1 MNTAL
6 SAPDRTSTNI
16 HVLRR
21 IFSFPVMLA
30 CLLAM
35 LAVATVRER
44 FDDPDMW
51 WHLKTGEVLWTTHT
65 IPTTDLF
72 SYTTNHHAWIPHE
85 WLSQVLIYGTYR
97 LGGYSGL
104 MLWLCFFTA
113 ALLIAGYILC
123 SLYSGNSKTALLGAL
138 TIWLFGTIGFAIRP
152 QMIGYLLLIVE
163 LLVLHLG
170 QTRNRRWFFGLP
182 PLFAI
187 WINCHGSFFFGLGLA
202 GVFLFSSYF
211 NFQGGSLVATSWDPR
226 RRRTMTLALILSV
239 AALFLNPVGVKMILY
254 PMNTMLD
261 SAMLNP
267 VTEWQPL
274 QFSDG
279 RSFAFLG
286 VLGCIFLLVIVRRT
300 ELLWRELL
308 MLALGAW
315 LAASHVRML
324 FVFGILAAPILSRL
338 LSDTWDGY
346 NAERDRPLP
355 NAVLI
360 AASLLLVF
368 LAFPNRQNIATQ
380 VEEHSPVK
388 AVEFIKTHRLS
399 GPMLN
404 EWRDG
409 GYLIWATPEH
419 PVFIDGR
426 ADPFGETGVMGE
438 FGKWAQVQTDPNTL
452 LNKYGIS
459 FCVLSRESPMVGV
472 LRLLPGW
479 KEVYSDN
486 VSAIFVRSAPSS
498 PRGLPQ
504 QESPSAVRPA
514 KRRAKNT

>member
-1 MNTAL
+1 MNIAL
-6 SAPDRTSTNI
+6 SAPDRTSSNI

-35 LAVATVRER
+35 LAVLTVRQR

-51 WHLKTGEVLWTTHT
+51 WHLKIGEVIWTTHT

-72 SYTTNHHAWIPHE
+72 SYTTNHHASITHE
-85 WLSQVLIYGTYR
+85 WLSELLIYGAYR

-104 MLWLCFFTA
+104 MLWLCFLTA
-113 ALLIAGYILC
+113 ALLIAGYALC
-123 SLYSGNSKTALLGAL
+123 SLYSGNAKVAFLGGL
-138 TIWLFGTIGFAIRP
+138 TIWLFGTMGFAIRP
-152 QMIGYLLLIVE
+152 HMIGYLLLIVE
-163 LLVLHLG
+163 LLLLHLG
-170 QTRNRRWFFGLP
+170 QTRNRRWFLGLP

-187 WINCHGSFFFGLGLA
+187 WINCHGSFFFGLALA
-202 GVFLFSSYF
+202 GAFLFISWF
-211 NFQGGSLVATSWDPR
+211 NFQMGSLVAIRWDQPS
-226 RRRTMTLALILSV
+226 RRTLILALVLSV
-239 AALFLNPVGVKMILY
+239 AALFLNPVGVKLVLY
-254 PMNTMLD
+254 PLNTMLGLGTGF
-261 SAMLNP
+261 SP
-267 VTEWQPL
+267 ISEWQPL
-274 QFSDG
+274 QFGDV
-279 RSFAFLG
+279 RSFTFLAIPW
-286 VLGCIFLLVIVRRT
+286 CIFLLVVIRRT
-300 ELLWRELL
+300 ELLWQELVV
-308 MLALGAW
+308 LAVGTW

-346 NAERDRPLP
+346 NAEQDRPLP

-368 LAFPNRQNIATQ
+368 LAFPNRQNLATQ

-388 AVEFIKTHRLS
+388 ALEFIKTHHLS

-404 EWRDG
+404 EWGDG
-409 GYLIWATPEH
+409 GYLIWAAPEH

-426 ADPFGETGVMGE
+426 GDPFGETGVMAE
-438 FGKWAQVQTDPNTL
+438 FGKWAQVQSDPNML

-459 FCVLSRESPMVGV
+459 FCVLSRESPMVVV

-486 VSAIFVRSAPSS
+486 ISVIFMRSAPSA
-498 PRGLPQ
+498 PRG
-504 QESPSAVRPA
+504 
-514 KRRAKNT
+514 